1 MSKLLIGADIG
12 GSHIS
17 CMTVDPADHSVINE
31 FSVRKDVDSQADSET
46 ILTAWIAAL
55 SELIKLTGK
64 SSLAGIGFAMPGPFD
79 YQAGIAWFKG
89 VKKFDSLYG
98 INIRQELRHRLGLA
112 ETIPVRFINDATAF
126 AIGEA
131 WIGKASGFRR
141 CMAITLG
148 TGFGS
153 AFLRDGIPVTEG
165 NEVPKDGCVW
175 HIPYGNSIAN
185 DYFSTPWFVERFEE
199 LTGNRVAGVKEILE
213 VLSYPFIHNPVS
225 TIHHPSSII
234 FQEFGSNL
242 GAFLAPFLNTF
253 KAECLVIGGSIANG
267 FPHFKDPLE
276 AALEAGNCN
285 IPVFVSE
292 MGELA
297 AIAGAARLCDD
308 NFYKEIPK

>member
-1 MSKLLIGADIG
+1 MSKILIGADIG

-17 CMTVDPADHSVINE
+17 CMAVDPADHSVIKE

-46 ILTAWIAAL
+46 ILSVWSVAL
-55 SELIKLTGK
+55 SELIKLIGK
-64 SSLAGIGFAMPGPFD
+64 SNLAGIGFAMPGPFD

-98 INIRQELRHRLGLA
+98 INIRQELRHRLGLS

-153 AFLRDGIPVTEG
+153 AFLRDGIPVIEG
-165 NEVPKDGCVW
+165 DEVPKDGCVW

-185 DYFSTPWFVERFEE
+185 DYFSTPWFVERYKE
-199 LTGNRVAGVKEILE
+199 LTGKRISGVKEITEEL
-213 VLSYPFIHNPVS
+213 VAYKATGNRQQAIG
-225 TIHHPSSII
+225 I
-234 FQEFGSNL
+234 FKEFGKNL
-242 GAFLAPFLNTF
+242 GDFLAPFLSLF